1 MENVLELVEMV
12 VVILVLLHALPIVVI
27 HVLVHVMDKYQK
39 QYNIYG
45 YIPIWGYIHTIYI
58 EILSYN
64 SDININVRLKPHKY
78 QKKEENN
85 AYSSTGILLFR

>member
-12 VVILVLLHALPIVVI
+12 VVILALLHALPIVVI

-45 YIPIWGYIHTIYI
+45 YIP
-58 EILSYN
+58 
-64 SDININVRLKPHKY
+64 K
-78 QKKEENN
+78 
-85 AYSSTGILLFR
+85 